1 MHIVQL
7 WTAFLWMLGDSAPN
21 LEGFEDVPFLF
32 VGLWQMFLILLIVLA
47 VIGAF
52 LALLAVFAPGAVS
65 KIGRIFRL

>member
-1 MHIVQL
+1 MMPLQL
-7 WTAFLWMLGDSAPN
+7 AVALRWLLGDNAPN

-52 LALLAVFAPGAVS
+52 LLLIGIFAPGVTS
-65 KIGRIFRL
+65 KIGKIFRM